1 MLSPGRELMN
11 SLHNHVLVN
20 LIDVN
25 PESVQSAIQE
35 TLHQPDKEHTLSMQ
49 GLKDGG
55 SIVRRV
61 GLTHGCLFQI
71 PLCTAR

>member
-1 MLSPGRELMN
+1 MN
-11 SLHNHVLVN
+11 SHHNHILVN

-25 PESVQSAIQE
+25 HESVQLVQSAIQE

-55 SIVRRV
+55 SIVGRV
-61 GLTHGCLFQI
+61 GLTHGCLFPI
-71 PLCTAR
+71 PMCTAR